1 MKGRSGTGSPLLA
14 ATLALLATTLAPL
27 VMGCGGGST
36 DGNIPSG
43 SSPPVDQGGPPFLL
57 TRLDVEARNPV
68 QVTAPAGDDRLFVVE
83 QAGRVR
89 VLRDGAEP
97 DEPFLDIS
105 ERISSGGERGLLSLA
120 FHPDFATNGAFFL
133 DFTDPGGDTRVERW
147 TVGPDPDRADPAS
160 ARVILA
166 IEQPYANHNGG
177 HLLFG
182 PDGMLYVALGDGG
195 SGGDPLGS
203 GQDRGTLL
211 GTILRLDVD
220 AAEPYAIPADNPF
233 VGHATFRP
241 EIWAWG
247 LRNPWRIA
255 FDPDEGLLYVA
266 DVGQNRI
273 EEIDVVPA
281 GEPGLNFGWNLMEGS
296 ECFTPGCDPSGLVLP
311 VVEYDHSQG
320 CSVTGGLVYRGT
332 RVQAIRGH
340 YFYSDYC
347 EGWLRSF
354 RYEDG
359 AAVDHR
365 VWEVGSAGNVVSF
378 GTDADGELYVVS
390 RSGDLPARPGALS
403 LTGGGEACLSSL
415 RSALP
420 SGPSA
425 SPSCRMWPGWTRT
438 AGRRSRPPSSG
449 PSPTGRRPSAGR
461 WPCSSASST
470 CSPGSGTAGRSP
482 RLPLGRRVAL
492 LTGLQDA
499 VWPLLRRGIWGL
511 RTLAFLGYYTR
522 PAAAASIGYRADPG
536 GWEARR

>member
-1 MKGRSGTGSPLLA
+1 MKGRSGTRSPLLA
-14 ATLALLATTLAPL
+14 ATLALLAATLAPL
-27 VMGCGGGST
+27 VMGCGGGSA
-36 DGNIPSG
+36 DGSIPSG

-89 VLRDGAEP
+89 VLRDGAEL

-390 RSGDLPARPGALS
+390 RSGIFRLDPAP
-403 LTGGGEACLSSL
+403 
-415 RSALP
+415 
-420 SGPSA
+420 
-425 SPSCRMWPGWTRT
+425 
-438 AGRRSRPPSSG
+438 
-449 PSPTGRRPSAGR
+449 
-461 WPCSSASST
+461 
-470 CSPGSGTAGRSP
+470 
-482 RLPLGRRVAL
+482 
-492 LTGLQDA
+492 
-499 VWPLLRRGIWGL
+499 
-511 RTLAFLGYYTR
+511 
-522 PAAAASIGYRADPG
+522 
-536 GWEARR
+536 